1 MDVAALRQLA
11 ERYTAAWCS
20 QDPNSVASHFAADG
34 SLTINDGTPAVGR
47 RAIADSAAG
56 FMAAFPDLTVTM
68 DALEVDGHRAVYR
81 WTLTGTNTG
90 PGGTGRSVSIS
101 GREEWTM
108 GADGLVAESKGW
120 FDQDAYLRQLQ
131 DGEDSTPR

>member
-1 MDVAALRQLA
+1 MEVAGLRQLA
-11 ERYTAAWCS
+11 TSYTAAWCS
-20 QDPNSVASHFAADG
+20 QDPDSVASHFAADG

-56 FMAAFPDLTVTM
+56 FMTAFPDLTVTM
-68 DALEVDGHRAVYR
+68 DALEVHGSAVVYR
-81 WTLTGTNTG
+81 WKLTGTNTG
-90 PGGTGRSVSIS
+90 PGGTGRSVTIS

-108 GADGLVAESKGW
+108 GADGLVAESRGW

-131 DGEDSTPR
+131 HGEDSTPR